1 MNDDASGANIE
12 WKNKKG
18 FGEKNRLSR
27 KINIKKAIEYDVVE
41 NNSPQ
46 KAFTP
51 KPSELP
57 KGLRRI
63 RKKIKDIYDDDEDE
77 EEYVILPQDN
87 SLLNALY
94 EEEKQQLKVQETLNT
109 NKQMQD
115 VGKMEALN
123 KASEMTKNL
132 GLKPLKESTI
142 NNNMLD
148 VTQNTYTFDLAIK
161 EDLQKKTNLKTKGLS
176 EAQTINL
183 MRGIDRIQKTVVNGK
198 INPKALE
205 GWKLEELIEAGNK
218 NMDEQQLAEMINEK
232 TGRPSKKKNKNQKTS
247 KNIEMQKNTK
257 VQKLLQEKESM
268 RF

>member
-1 MNDDASGANIE
+1 
-12 WKNKKG
+12 
-18 FGEKNRLSR
+18 
-27 KINIKKAIEYDVVE
+27 
-41 NNSPQ
+41 
-46 KAFTP
+46 
-51 KPSELP
+51 
-57 KGLRRI
+57 
-63 RKKIKDIYDDDEDE
+63 
-77 EEYVILPQDN
+77 
-87 SLLNALY
+87 
-94 EEEKQQLKVQETLNT
+94 
-109 NKQMQD
+109 MQD

-123 KASEMTKNL
+123 KASEMTKSL

-161 EDLQKKTNLKTKGLS
+161 EDLQKKTNLKTKDLS

-232 TGRPSKKKNKNQKTS
+232 TGRPSKKKDKNQKTS
-247 KNIEMQKNTK
+247 KNIETQKNTK